1 MVLQQRNRRW
11 WGLIGLSLSSFL
23 GCIDFTIV
31 NTGLP
36 NIQADLNAT
45 VTQLQWI
52 INIFL
57 LSLAALMVIK
67 GRLADIYGRR
77 RMLYIGML
85 VFALSSLGAGLSPNI
100 DWLIFFRFAQGIGV
114 AILSQVP

>member
-1 MVLQQRNRRW
+1 MQQVKNNSKW
-11 WGLIGLSLSSFL
+11 FALAGISLASFL

-36 NIQADLNAT
+36 SIQADLNAT

-57 LSLAALMVIK
+57 LALAAFMVVK
-67 GRLADIYGRR
+67 GRLGDIYGRR
-77 RMLYIGML
+77 RLLYIGMI
-85 VFALSSLGAGLSPNI
+85 VFGLSSLGAGLSTNI
-100 DWLIFFRFAQGIGV
+100 HWLILFRFI
-114 AILSQVP
+114 